1 MTDAGTETSA
11 TCENEAGVQ
20 GVWRR
25 FAVQRIPLASA
36 IFMTFFVVLVGLWPW
51 IQPHSPQVLG
61 DLQFEPPGPRY
72 WAGTGVHGRDLF
84 SRMMHGAGLS
94 LMVGASGALVSLV
107 IGVSWG
113 SVAGYAGG
121 RVDAV
126 MMRVVDVLYSLP
138 SIIFVVVL
146 ITTLESLLKQWF
158 SKSFSPELASST
170 RFMLLLFGLGSVSWL
185 TMARIVR
192 GQVLSLKN
200 RAFVSASRALGAS
213 HAHILWRHILPNL
226 WGVVIVYLT
235 LTVPSVV
242 LYESFLSFLGLGVQ
256 PPQASLGSLIAE
268 GASQINSIRV
278 YWWLIVLPSAL
289 LATLLLALS
298 FVGDGLRD
306 SLETRDRS

>member
-1 MTDAGTETSA
+1 M
-11 TCENEAGVQ
+11 
-20 GVWRR
+20 
-25 FAVQRIPLASA
+25 
-36 IFMTFFVVLVGLWPW
+36 
-51 IQPHSPQVLG
+51 
-61 DLQFEPPGPRY
+61 
-72 WAGTGVHGRDLF
+72 
-84 SRMMHGAGLS
+84 
-94 LMVGASGALVSLV
+94 
-107 IGVSWG
+107 
-113 SVAGYAGG
+113 
-121 RVDAV
+121 
-126 MMRVVDVLYSLP
+126 
-138 SIIFVVVL
+138 VVL

-235 LTVPSVV
+235 LTGPSVV